1 VRISLGPTVHL
12 VSVVVSVT
20 ALLGACSSARSASP
34 SAQPTISVRPAV
46 PDGWSTIASDEGDV
60 RLVLPPDATIMLTAG
75 SVLAQ
80 GPFYDGAVSWEV
92 WATGPPA
99 LIDQPRAGQSI
110 VDWLGQSGWMP
121 KPAKGLRG
129 GPTSERETILP
140 AGRAL
145 EVATSL
151 QPGTPDEGRAIVY
164 AIETGGGLA
173 VLRFVGTPAVL
184 EERALDLQLMSQLV
198 EFGSQPEQSNP

>member
-1 VRISLGPTVHL
+1 MRISLGKTVRL
-12 VSVVVSVT
+12 VSVMVTVT
-20 ALLGACSSARSASP
+20 ASLGACASTRPASP
-34 SAQPTISVRPAV
+34 SAEPTLSVRPPV

-60 RLVLPPDATIMLTAG
+60 RLVIPPGATIMQTAG

-80 GPFYDGAVSWEV
+80 GPFRDGAVPWEA
-92 WATGPPA
+92 WATGLRA

-110 VDWLGQSGWMP
+110 ADWLGQSGWMP
-121 KPAKGLRG
+121 QAGEG
-129 GPTSERETILP
+129 ITQGPTTERELILR

-145 EVATSL
+145 EVTTSL
-151 QPGTPDEGRAIVY
+151 QLGTPDEGRAIIY

-173 VLRFVGTPAVL
+173 ILRFVGTPAIL

-198 EFGSQPEQSNP
+198 EFGNQPEQSNP